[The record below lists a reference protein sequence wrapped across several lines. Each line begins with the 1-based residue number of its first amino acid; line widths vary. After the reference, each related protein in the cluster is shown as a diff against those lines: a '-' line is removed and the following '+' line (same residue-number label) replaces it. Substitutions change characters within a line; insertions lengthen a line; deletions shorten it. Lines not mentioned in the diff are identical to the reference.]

1 VRYGACNYDK
11 GRCGDTGDVILAGL
25 GVTRVELPRPK
36 TNNTILGM
44 VAQLANAV
52 CSYRLVMKD
61 EMA

>member
-11 GRCGDTGDVILAGL
+11 GRCGDTGDLILSAS

-36 TNNTILGM
+36 TNTTIVSKAG
-44 VAQLANAV
+44 QQANAV

-61 EMA
+61 ETA